1 VTGFEKTQLPH
12 TKYQTYDFTGNGLL
26 DQYTIIFHCWPCSKA
41 MGLVSVAAFLG
52 PCVSGTLAPLDG
64 HGSLVLVVI
73 GVEGGGFMIM
83 IMITE
88 KHSLQN

>member
-1 VTGFEKTQLPH
+1 
-12 TKYQTYDFTGNGLL
+12 
-26 DQYTIIFHCWPCSKA
+26 